1 MQGAKEKNKDENV
14 NRLVL
19 RVIRGE
25 LLERERDS
33 FGILYTVYLLSIV
46 KIKRVIRRELRAR
59 TKVIQKNV
67 SQGCN
72 KVRNP

>member
-14 NRLVL
+14 NRLAL

-46 KIKRVIRRELRAR
+46 KIKRVIERKRE
-59 TKVIQKNV
+59 
-67 SQGCN
+67 S
-72 KVRNP
+72 